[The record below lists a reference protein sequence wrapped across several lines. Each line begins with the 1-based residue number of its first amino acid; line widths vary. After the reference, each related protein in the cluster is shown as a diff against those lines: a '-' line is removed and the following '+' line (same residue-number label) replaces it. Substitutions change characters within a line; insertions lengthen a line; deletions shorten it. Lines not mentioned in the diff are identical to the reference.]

1 MRSARCKRRMSDAT
15 VDSLA
20 RILSGAQAVDGR
32 LLDGCVRALRAAG
45 KTAIAGAA
53 LGDGPTAPLL
63 VEGVV
68 VCETVGGPERAE
80 AHADRYARHAEVRGV
95 ILIASRLA
103 DIGHAPASAHGKPV
117 RIVLVR

>member
-1 MRSARCKRRMSDAT
+1 MIADAT
-15 VDSLA
+15 VDGLA
-20 RILSGAQAVDGR
+20 RILAGAPMIEGR
-32 LLDGCVRALRAAG
+32 QLEGCVRALRAGG
-45 KTAIAGAA
+45 KIPTTGVA
-53 LGDGPTAPLL
+53 LGNGDTAPVL
-63 VEGVV
+63 VDGVV

-117 RIVLVR
+117 RIALVR